1 MNISFDDKLNEIP
14 HFRIHPSYLP
24 FVGEHYED
32 YRVLHIGDSHFVDQ
46 APRATKYGV
55 SYFEKW
61 WADPS
66 REIDELCPEWIDPRR
81 VIAKYMNGYKGSYSI
96 FTNFVKSFSKVVLRK
111 EIPRE
116 S

>member
-32 YRVLHIGDSHFVDQ
+32 YRVLHIGESHFVDQ
-46 APRATKYGV
+46 APGATKYGI

-61 WADPS
+61 WADPC
-66 REIDELCPEWIDPRR
+66 REIDELCPEWIDIRC
-81 VIAKYMNGYKGSYSI
+81 VIAEYMKFGSKKGI
-96 FTNFVKSFSKVVLRK
+96 IKTA
-111 EIPRE
+111 
-116 S
+116 